1 MQTAQAPAA
10 DLRDRIVR
18 GARERDLVQLHGAI
32 VGTLELFPVEE
43 AEGAVFAAAIGR
55 LGSDEVAHE
64 LALAAMLGHLALYR
78 ATSRA

>member
-18 GARERDLVQLHGAI
+18 GAEMGDLVQLHGAI
-32 VGTLELFPVEE
+32 VATLELYPPEE

-55 LGSDEVAHE
+55 LGTNEGAHE
-64 LALAAMLGHLALYR
+64 LAVSAMVGHLALYR
-78 ATSRA
+78 APA